1 VLSHRVPQAQREH
14 HDLLNALTSRDAGAV
29 GAVTRQHYRAAM
41 AAYLDYFD
49 GRENRTEEVKNEE

>member
-1 VLSHRVPQAQREH
+1 
-14 HDLLNALTSRDAGAV
+14 V